1 MIHIKQ
7 ISPIATILLDA
18 AKARRTAT
26 YTAIYRAFGKE
37 VPNKDVFDT
46 VEAAARALSYST
58 FAIYSAVLA
67 KKDTGLPGSGF
78 FDIYRNVRLAEY
90 KDIAGNTILQHLTQ
104 EQQQKMVDLERPRV
118 YAHANEHF

>member
-78 FDIYRNVRLAEY
+78 FDIYRIAFICRPAQTCLIRNVCWRQINLVGLNLRRAEPMG
-90 KDIAGNTILQHLTQ
+90 I
-104 EQQQKMVDLERPRV
+104 VR
-118 YAHANEHF
+118 F